1 MKRNLLLN
9 TEAKGA
15 LAPQSSAAG
24 TVTGGIFSKESF
36 LSGILTLI
44 TGAVT
49 GSPTALTVTATINTA
64 DAVDDEDAPTS
75 LTNPSSTDV
84 SLVLDAAN
92 SVDQLDID
100 FLALKK
106 WNQISVTLAFTDGT
120 SPEANVSGL
129 VVLGDPQYAEDAPET
144 YVFRPTLS

>member
-9 TEAKGA
+9 SEAKGA
-15 LAPQSSAAG
+15 IAPQSIAAG
-24 TVTGGIFSKESF
+24 TVTGGIFNKESF
-36 LSGILTLI
+36 LSGILTLV

-49 GSPTALTVTATINTA
+49 GTPTSLTVTATINTA

-92 SVDQLDID
+92 SIDQLDID
-100 FLALKK
+100 FLALKR
-106 WNQISVTLAFTDGT
+106 WNQISVTVAFVDGT
-120 SPEANVSGL
+120 TPEVNVSGL
-129 VVLGDPQYAEDAPET
+129 VMLGDPQYSEDAPET
-144 YVFRPTLS
+144 DVFRPTLS